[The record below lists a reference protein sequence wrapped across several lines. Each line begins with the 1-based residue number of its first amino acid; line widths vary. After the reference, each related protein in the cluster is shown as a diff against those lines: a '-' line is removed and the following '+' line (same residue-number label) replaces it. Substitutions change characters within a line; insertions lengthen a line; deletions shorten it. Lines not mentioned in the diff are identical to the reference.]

1 MFLPERQSGQPSEQA
16 DRETTIF
23 TMLAFSL
30 AVDAPSGIH
39 RAFRR
44 VDWPQNTLG
53 AVLLQYCHSDQLS
66 ARKLCINV
74 DTAAL

>member
-1 MFLPERQSGQPSEQA
+1 VA
-16 DRETTIF
+16 TIF
-23 TMLAFSL
+23 MMLAFSL

-44 VDWPQNTLG
+44 VDWPQNTPG

>member
-1 MFLPERQSGQPSEQA
+1 
-16 DRETTIF
+16 
-23 TMLAFSL
+23 LAFSL